1 MRSYIFYIY
10 LFPASLFYFVAYHK
24 LLLVFANHIFYSI
37 FAELYALK
45 SKS

>member
-1 MRSYIFYIY
+1 MSSSFFYIY
-10 LFPASLFYFVAYHK
+10 LFLASLFYFVAYHI
-24 LLLVFANHIFYSI
+24 LSLVFANLIFYSI